1 MKQKEANKEEKVKIN
16 EELKNEKLS
25 LEKQKNLKEERNTYK
40 QLSPEI
46 SKKLFINIILAVG
59 IIAYFT
65 ILNYIY
71 AEIDQKSILNIVEIC
86 SGVLLLISLI
96 LLEVSYKRDSGT
108 IAILGIEF
116 LVLAFHSLSIKYV
129 ITKYDY
135 QFQFYLLTSSYIF
148 AIYYILKAIVVYTK
162 ARNEYLKTLSDIPEI
177 VKKDEPI
184 KKEAKKRNNEE
195 VKNNK
200 IDKTQQK
207 PKTIRK
213 RGTRKKKVEE
223 SGTENKEKNNQNK
236 TKKNSEKTK
245 TEVKKTKSTTSK
257 KDKENA
263 VDATKI
269 KTKKKSSKKEE
280 EK

>member
-71 AEIDQKSILNIVEIC
+71 AEKKKKTILNIVEIC

-177 VKKDEPI
+177 VKK
-184 KKEAKKRNNEE
+184 EAKKRNNEE

>member
-1 MKQKEANKEEKVKIN
+1 MKQKEANKKEKVKIK

-25 LEKQKNLKEERNTYK
+25 LEKQKNLKEEKNTYK

-46 SKKLFINIILAVG
+46 SKKLFINIMLAVC

-71 AEIDQKSILNIVEIC
+71 AEINQNSILNIVEIC
-86 SGVLLLISLI
+86 SGVLLLISLV
-96 LLEVSYKRDSGT
+96 LLEISYKRDSGE

-177 VKKDEPI
+177 VKKEEPV
-184 KKEAKKRNNEE
+184 KKEAQKRNSED

-213 RGTRKKKVEE
+213 RGPRKKKVEE
-223 SGTENKEKNNQNK
+223 SGTGNKEKNNQNK
-236 TKKNSEKTK
+236 TKKSNEKTK
-245 TEVKKTKSTTSK
+245 AATKKIKSTTSK
-257 KDKENA
+257 KDKEKV
-263 VDATKI
+263 VDAP